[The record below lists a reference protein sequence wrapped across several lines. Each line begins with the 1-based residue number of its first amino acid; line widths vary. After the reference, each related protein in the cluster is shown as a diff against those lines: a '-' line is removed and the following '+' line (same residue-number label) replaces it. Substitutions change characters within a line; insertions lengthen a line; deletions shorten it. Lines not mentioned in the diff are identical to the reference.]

1 MHTKS
6 LLFLVLLFLSQSAL
20 AEIANTDS
28 FNNFISKM
36 GRQHHFNETVLRN
49 LFQNVEIQQAILDA
63 MSKPAEAKPW
73 FAYRQ
78 IFMTDSRISAGVEFW
93 NQNQE
98 TLKAVEQ
105 RFGVPAEIIIAILGV
120 ETKYGANTGKYRV
133 IDALSTLG
141 FAYPKRSEFFLKE
154 LEQYLLLTRDEGI
167 DPLSL
172 NGSYAGAMGFPQ
184 FMPSSFRSFAAD
196 YEHDQHRDI
205 WKNPA
210 DAIAS
215 VANYFQ
221 HNHWQTGKPVA
232 LQIETNQVNSRLILG
247 KGIKPDSTV
256 GKIKKAGVKVPKT
269 LPDHLPAR
277 LLSYD
282 MGDQEQLWLVMD
294 NFYVI
299 TRYNHSPLY
308 AMAVFQLA
316 EAIRERRQING

>member
-1 MHTKS
+1 MHTKFF
-6 LLFLVLLFLSQSAL
+6 LCLVLIFFTRVAISDVAG
-20 AEIANTDS
+20 TDS
-28 FNNFISKM
+28 FNAFIARM
-36 GRQHHFNETVLRN
+36 AHQHHFNETELRQ
-49 LFQNVEIQQAILDA
+49 LFQKVEIQQAILDA

-78 IFMTDSRISAGVEFW
+78 IFMTESRISAGVEFW
-93 NQNQE
+93 NQHQD
-98 TLKAVEQ
+98 TLKSVE
-105 RFGVPAEIIIAILGV
+105 RRYGVPAEIIIAILGV
-120 ETKYGANTGKYRV
+120 ETKYGTNTGKYRV

-184 FMPSSFRSFAAD
+184 FVPSSFRGFAVD

-221 HNHWQTGKPVA
+221 HNHWQAGKPVA
-232 LQIETNQVNSRLILG
+232 FEIEAKANLSHLAAG
-247 KGIKPDSTV
+247 KAIKPGSTV
-256 GKIKKAGVKVPKT
+256 AKLKKAGVKVPKL

-282 MGDQEQLWLVMD
+282 MGDQQQLWLVTD

-316 EAIRERRQING
+316 EAIRERRQNNG

>member
-1 MHTKS
+1 MYIKLFVFLI
-6 LLFLVLLFLSQSAL
+6 LLASNQTASS
-20 AEIANTDS
+20 EIAHTDS
-28 FNNFISKM
+28 FNAFIAKM
-36 GRQHHFNETVLRN
+36 AHQYHFSETELRQ
-49 LFQNVEIQQAILDA
+49 LFQKVEIQQAILDA

-78 IFMTDSRISAGVEFW
+78 IFMTESRISAGVEFW
-93 NQNQE
+93 KQHQD
-98 TLKAVEQ
+98 TLKSVEQ

-120 ETKYGANTGKYRV
+120 ETKYGTNTGKYRV

-172 NGSYAGAMGFPQ
+172 SGSYAGAMGFPQ

-221 HNHWQTGKPVA
+221 HNHWQEGKPIAFEVEA
-232 LQIETNQVNSRLILG
+232 KANSAHLATG
-247 KGIKPDSTV
+247 KGIKPDTTV
-256 GKIKKAGVKVPKT
+256 AKLRKAGVKVPKA

>member
-1 MHTKS
+1 MRTPS
-6 LLFLVLLFLSQSAL
+6 YLFLVLLFFTQTVCS
-20 AEIANTDS
+20 EIANTDS
-28 FNNFISKM
+28 FNSFITRM
-36 GRQHHFNETVLRN
+36 VRQHHYNESELRQ
-49 LFQNVEIQQAILDA
+49 LFQQVEIQPAILDA

-78 IFMTDSRISAGVEFW
+78 IFMTESRISAGVDFW
-93 NQNQE
+93 NQHQD
-98 TLKAVEQ
+98 TLKSVEQ

-120 ETKYGANTGKYRV
+120 ETKYGTNTGRYRV
-133 IDALSTLG
+133 MDALSTLG

-167 DPLSL
+167 DPLSVK
-172 NGSYAGAMGFPQ
+172 GSYAGAMGFPQ
-184 FMPSSFRSFAAD
+184 FMPSSFRGFAAD
-196 YEHDQHRDI
+196 FEHDQHRDI

-232 LQIETNQVNSRLILG
+232 FQLEAHSNNTRLAST
-247 KGIKPDSTV
+247 KGIKPDTTV
-256 GKIKKAGVKVPKT
+256 GKIKHAGIKVPKL

-282 MGDQEQLWLVMD
+282 MGDQEQLWLVTD

>member
-6 LLFLVLLFLSQSAL
+6 LLFLVLLFLSQTAMS
-20 AEIANTDS
+20 EIANTDS
-28 FNNFISKM
+28 FNNFIIKM
-36 GRQHHFNETVLRN
+36 GRQHHFNETDLRN
-49 LFQNVEIQQAILDA
+49 LFQRVEIQQAILDA

-78 IFMTDSRISAGVEFW
+78 IFMTDSRITAGVEFW

-232 LQIETNQVNSRLILG
+232 LQIEINQGNSRLISG

-277 LLSYD
+277 LLIYD

>member
-6 LLFLVLLFLSQSAL
+6 LLFLVLLLFTQTAWS
-20 AEIANTDS
+20 EIANTAS
-28 FNNFISKM
+28 FNAFITRM
-36 GRQHHFNETVLRN
+36 VQQHHYNERELRQ
-49 LFQNVEIQQAILDA
+49 LFQSVEIQQAILDA

-78 IFMTDSRISAGVEFW
+78 IFMTESRISAGVDFW
-93 NQNQE
+93 NQHQE
-98 TLKAVEQ
+98 TLRSVEQ

-184 FMPSSFRSFAAD
+184 FMPSSFRGFATD
-196 YEHDQHRDI
+196 FEHDQHRDI

-232 LQIETNQVNSRLILG
+232 FQVEAKVDTARLVSG
-247 KGIKPDSTV
+247 KGLKPDSTV
-256 GKIKKAGVKVPKT
+256 GKLKKAGVKAPKA

-277 LLSYD
+277 LLNYD
-282 MGDQEQLWLVMD
+282 MGDQEQLWLVTD